1 MNQTATKIIAVTG
14 ATGAQGGGLIR
25 AILAHPD
32 GGFSARAITR
42 DPNSDKAKALAAL
55 GVEVVQAD
63 LDDEASLAA
72 AFAGAYGA
80 YCVTNF
86 WEHFSPAKE
95 NAQAANMAR
104 AAKAAGVSHVIW
116 STLEDV
122 RNWVPLN
129 DDRMPTLNGEY
140 KVPHFDGKG
149 ESNHYFSDEGVPTTF
164 LNTSFYWENM
174 IYFGMGPQRGEDGVL
189 AITFPIGDAKLAGIA
204 AADIGGCAYGIFA
217 ASDTIGKTIGIAGGH
232 LTGQDMA
239 AGLSK
244 ALGEKV
250 NYNAVSPEL
259 YRSFGF
265 PGAEDLGNMFQF
277 NAEFSDSY
285 CAARPIEGTRQ
296 LNPDLHTYEEWLK
309 ENVGQIP
316 VEPGS
321 M

>member
-1 MNQTATKIIAVTG
+1 MTNKIIAVTG

-25 AILAHPD
+25 TILAHPD

-42 DPNSDKAKALAAL
+42 DPSSEKAKALAAL

-63 LDDEASLAA
+63 LDDEASLAK
-72 AFAGAYGA
+72 AFDGAYGA

-95 NAQAANMAR
+95 NTQAQNMAA
-104 AAKAAGVSHVIW
+104 AAKSAGVQHVIW

-122 RNWVPLN
+122 RNWVPLS

-149 ESNHYFSDEGVPTTF
+149 ESNRYFTEAGLPVTF

-174 IYFGMGPQRGEDGVL
+174 IYFGMGPKRGEDGVL

-204 AADIGGCAYGIFA
+204 AGDIGAVAYGLFA
-217 ASDTIGKTIGIAGGH
+217 DSDTIGTTIGIAGGH
-232 LTGQDMA
+232 LTGEDMA

-277 NAEFSDSY
+277 NAEFSDEY
-285 CAARPIEGTRQ
+285 CGSRSIEATRK
-296 LNPDLHTYEEWLK
+296 LDPDLHTFDAWLA
-309 ENVGQIP
+309 ENLAQIP
-316 VEPGS
+316 LD
-321 M
+321 

>member
-1 MNQTATKIIAVTG
+1 MNDSATKIIAVTG

-25 AILAHPD
+25 TILAHPD
-32 GGFSARAITR
+32 GGFTARAITR
-42 DPNSDKAKALAAL
+42 DPHSEKAKALAAL

-63 LDDEASLAA
+63 LDDEASLEK
-72 AFAGAYGA
+72 AFEGAYGA

-95 NAQAANMAR
+95 NAQAQNMAQ
-104 AAKAAGVSHVIW
+104 AAKSAGVQHVIW

-122 RNWVPLN
+122 RDWVPLS

-149 ESNHYFSDEGVPTTF
+149 ESNRYFTEAGLPVTF

-174 IYFGMGPQRGEDGVL
+174 IYFGMGPKRGEDGVL

-204 AADIGGCAYGIFA
+204 AGDIGAVAYGIFA
-217 ASDTIGKTIGIAGGH
+217 DSATIGTTIGIAGGH
-232 LTGQDMA
+232 LTGEEMA

-277 NAEFSDSY
+277 NAEFSDEY
-285 CAARPIEGTRQ
+285 CGARSIEATRK
-296 LNPDLHTYEEWLK
+296 LDPDLHTFDAWLE
-309 ENVGQIP
+309 ENVAQIP
-316 VEPGS
+316 LD
-321 M
+321 